1 MGTLE
6 ENKFGQK
13 FAKSNVSVYQKAN
26 VSELNR
32 QKARQSGVVRTAA
45 KGEPTYYRK
54 GSTAAQLQMT
64 VALQEGRFKVAK
76 LADYQSETS
85 SPDFCV
91 NSPNLKILVINLKFG
106 KEKKTLYK
114 APQPAYKL
122 DVSLG
127 LAM

>member
-26 VSELNR
+26 VSKLNR

-54 GSTAAQLQMT
+54 RSTAAQLQMM

-85 SPDFCV
+85 SPDV
-91 NSPNLKILVINLKFG
+91 NSPNLKILVVNLKFG
-106 KEKKTLYK
+106 KEKKNIVQSTPTCL
-114 APQPAYKL
+114 
-122 DVSLG
+122 
-127 LAM
+127 

>member
-13 FAKSNVSVYQKAN
+13 FAKPNVSVYQKAN
-26 VSELNR
+26 VSKLNR

-45 KGEPTYYRK
+45 KGEPAYYRK
-54 GSTAAQLQMT
+54 RSTAAQLQMM

-106 KEKKTLYK
+106 KEKKNIVQSTPTCL
-114 APQPAYKL
+114 
-122 DVSLG
+122 
-127 LAM
+127 